1 MNLSRLTAH
10 AARLLAAFVEALKV
24 LLGLFAP
31 APATSLAGASP
42 TACAVALQSGPHG
55 CCRHSPT
62 AAKPARLRLVEPLPA
77 VSRIAAGA
85 DHADKVRTQLDDL
98 FDRRKPAGSFRAAY
112 VEITGDIHLTG
123 LLSRCDWHRLRA
135 ARGAAEGVGAH
146 TFGELLGE
154 ALNRALVREY
164 RELAHAEDWQW
175 LCSDAAVGTIRSDAG
190 ARTGGYG
197 GPVSGASRARVL
209 ATRGGSEAVSLE
221 AIAHDQAGV
230 LRRIP
235 WTLAVSAR
243 RTLQAFMLD
252 FLTTNPAMRD
262 GLPLFHASRSNV
274 GASALNTASFIAAR
288 RALGSVRHLVVP
300 VDLEETA
307 HGLFIARGNDAGLSA
322 CRRPSVHVI
331 DQWMHPGN
339 WFATRGGQSPLI
351 ELGFHDGAEPAA
363 VREAHTG
370 ESLFNVGLIR
380 YCLQHRYSAAV
391 RDASSAFGS
400 FLRGGTE
407 ARK

>member
-1 MNLSRLTAH
+1 MNISRFSAH
-10 AARLLAAFVEALKV
+10 AARLFAAFIECLKALFGMLAV
-24 LLGLFAP
+24 AP
-31 APATSLAGASP
+31 AAAFAVASP
-42 TACAVALQSGPHG
+42 AACAVALKSVPHG
-55 CCRHSPT
+55 CLRQART
-62 AAKPARLRLVEPLPA
+62 AGRLRLLEPPA
-77 VSRIAAGA
+77 ASRIASAV
-85 DHADKVRTQLDDL
+85 DRADKVRALLDDL

-164 RELAHAEDWQW
+164 RELARAEDWQW
-175 LCSDAAVGTIRSDAG
+175 LCSAAAVGKIRSDAG

-197 GPVSGASRARVL
+197 GPVLGDPRARVL
-209 ATRGGSEAVSLE
+209 AARGGSEAVSLE
-221 AIAHDQAGV
+221 AIAHDEADV

-243 RTLQAFMLD
+243 RTLRAFMLD
-252 FLTTNPAMRD
+252 FLANNPAMGD

-274 GASALNTASFIAAR
+274 GRSALNAASFIAAR
-288 RALGSVRHLVVP
+288 RALGAVRHLVVP
-300 VDLEETA
+300 IDLEETA
-307 HGLFIARGNDAGLSA
+307 QGLFMPSGNDAGLSA

-331 DQWMHPGN
+331 DDWMHPGN
-339 WFATRGGQSPLI
+339 WFATRGVQSPLI

-363 VREAHTG
+363 VMEAHAG
-370 ESLFNVGLIR
+370 DSLFNLGLIR
-380 YCLQHRYSAAV
+380 YRLQHCYSAAV
-391 RDASSAFGS
+391 RDAGSAYAAFV
-400 FLRGGTE
+400 RGGTE
-407 ARK
+407 TRA